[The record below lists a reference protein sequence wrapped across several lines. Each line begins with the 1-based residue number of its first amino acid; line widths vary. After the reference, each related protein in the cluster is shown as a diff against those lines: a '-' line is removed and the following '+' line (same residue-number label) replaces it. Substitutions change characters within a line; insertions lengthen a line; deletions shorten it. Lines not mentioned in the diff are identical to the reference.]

1 MGTCRGTEQFLS
13 DFNRAIKKP
22 KSGSKNLTQKSYPGS
37 VLPAV
42 LPSNK
47 QWIIRWDKEII
58 FRGINY
64 RGFKILTIL
73 SASEAGMK

>member
-1 MGTCRGTEQFLS
+1 MGTCCGTAQFLS

-22 KSGSKNLTQKSYPGS
+22 NLGSKNLTQKSRHGS
-37 VLPAV
+37 VLRAA

-58 FRGINY
+58 FREINY

-73 SASEAGMK
+73 SASEVRMK